1 MHNPEN
7 DERLAYVNFE
17 RDNCAKTIRR
27 TLILRLQ
34 KYLGRR
40 LALDPTGVMRD
51 QDGKYIPDR

>member
-1 MHNPEN
+1 M
-7 DERLAYVNFE
+7 NFE

-51 QDGKYIPDR
+51 QDGKYIPDRFEFIIFF